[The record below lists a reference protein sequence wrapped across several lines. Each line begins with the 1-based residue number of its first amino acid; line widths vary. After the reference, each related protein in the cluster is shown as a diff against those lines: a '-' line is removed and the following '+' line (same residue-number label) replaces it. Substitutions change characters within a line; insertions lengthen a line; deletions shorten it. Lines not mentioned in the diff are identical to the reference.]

1 MYSKV
6 RSLQSF
12 PDALADKMVEE
23 GLITKDEV
31 ENIKNEINSHFE
43 NEFQKSQTFS
53 PKLKNTTDPKYKGSR
68 ALTHKWS
75 GMDFSQNG
83 KEPQETGFDTDHL
96 ESIARSTVEL
106 PDDFNVHPRL

>member
-43 NEFQKSQTFS
+43 NEF
-53 PKLKNTTDPKYKGSR
+53 
-68 ALTHKWS
+68 
-75 GMDFSQNG
+75 
-83 KEPQETGFDTDHL
+83 
-96 ESIARSTVEL
+96 
-106 PDDFNVHPRL
+106 